1 MMRKTSLNEIGGG
14 YSERFRT
21 GQDHDLWL
29 RMTEHWD
36 AKSLESTLYRYR
48 WHSEM
53 ASKQNKKEQ
62 KLNSDEALAIALD
75 RRKQIGR
82 TLLLRPNNKKP
93 SWMTRY
99 NNKEWA
105 QRMLWWAAGS
115 REVSRSHA
123 ARFLFFSMLLDPL
136 SRETWHYVRG
146 IGSRKL
152 AMLSRKSRFHA
163 LW

>member
-36 AKSLESTLYRYR
+36 AKSLDSTLYKYR

-82 TLLLRPNNKKP
+82 TLLLRPNKKKP

-99 NNKEWA
+99 SNKEWA
-105 QRMLWWAAGS
+105 QRMLWWSTGS

-136 SRETWHYVRG
+136 SRESYEYIKG

-152 AMLSRKSRFHA
+152 AMFKGKTQFHS